1 MTRDTNKRKADVR
14 RVTRPHRF
22 RAFSDPAMIHATCED
37 FRANAGI
44 GLDMDRADEAAGRK
58 IKCPI
63 HALWGGKGT
72 VGTQWDVL
80 ATWRAKCTG
89 PVTGRAFDCGH
100 FLQEERPDEPPA
112 ELPQFLD

>member
-1 MTRDTNKRKADVR
+1 VTTARAAGPAFGQRRQPGDQDVER
-14 RVTRPHRF
+14 LSARVVVP
-22 RAFSDPAMIHATCED
+22 
-37 FRANAGI
+37 
-44 GLDMDRADEAAGRK
+44 DEAAGRK

-100 FLQEERPDEPPA
+100 FLQEERPDELLT
-112 ELPQFLD
+112 ELRQFLN